1 MRLALWA
8 LLATPLF
15 QAGSASAQVEYE
27 VGSKDVL
34 TIVVWGLPELSGKF
48 EVDAEGT
55 VQLPLVGRVKV
66 GDLTVR
72 EIEDELKKRL
82 LDGYVKNPQV
92 TATVESYRSQQ
103 VFVQGE
109 VRQPGSYPL
118 SGATTLL
125 EVLTRAGSVT
135 PDAGDEVVIT
145 RQTVASKG
153 TPPSAV
159 PAAGGSAAPEV
170 RRISLTDLQSG
181 SVTENIVLQDGDTI
195 LVPAGEKVYITGHV
209 RSPNAYTIRKNTTV
223 LQALALAGGPTERA
237 ATNRTKIRRLI
248 DGKPKEIAAKPD
260 DIVQPGDTIIVPERY
275 F

>member
-1 MRLALWA
+1 
-8 LLATPLF
+8 
-15 QAGSASAQVEYE
+15 
-27 VGSKDVL
+27 
-34 TIVVWGLPELSGKF
+34 
-48 EVDAEGT
+48 
-55 VQLPLVGRVKV
+55 
-66 GDLTVR
+66 
-72 EIEDELKKRL
+72 
-82 LDGYVKNPQV
+82 
-92 TATVESYRSQQ
+92 

-181 SVTENIVLQDGDTI
+181 SVTENIVLQDG
-195 LVPAGEKVYITGHV
+195 EKVYITGHV